1 LASPLDGQPML
12 AFVTYGKVKLA
23 NLRRRPQLSATVVSG
38 WQWATIEGN
47 ASIIGPDD
55 PHPDIDAE
63 RLRQLLREIFS
74 AAGGT
79 HDNWAEYDTTM
90 LEQRRAAV
98 LVAPSRDLLQ
108 LAELMTRDR
117 DEQGRPRN
125 SRGRDEL
132 GRPLPRGVPGV
143 PTTPDDLQLAPEA
156 SLSMAQQLLDDGR
169 PFHAHEVLEASWK
182 SAPAGERDLWQGL
195 AQLAVAMTHELRGN
209 HAGAATLAQ
218 RAADRLSGYA
228 DAAPYGIDV
237 AGLTAWA
244 RSLAEGANSVA
255 APPRLRNSPP
265 AP

>member
-1 LASPLDGQPML
+1 MADLQRFAQLASQVDGLAVISTARTDGSIQCSLVNVGVLASPLEGEPVL

-98 LVAPSRDLLQ
+98 LVAPSR
-108 LAELMTRDR
+108 TY
-117 DEQGRPRN
+117 
-125 SRGRDEL
+125 
-132 GRPLPRGVPGV
+132 
-143 PTTPDDLQLAPEA
+143 
-156 SLSMAQQLLDDGR
+156 
-169 PFHAHEVLEASWK
+169 
-182 SAPAGERDLWQGL
+182 
-195 AQLAVAMTHELRGN
+195 GN
-209 HAGAATLAQ
+209 
-218 RAADRLSGYA
+218 
-228 DAAPYGIDV
+228 
-237 AGLTAWA
+237 
-244 RSLAEGANSVA
+244 
-255 APPRLRNSPP
+255 
-265 AP
+265 